1 MLVNE
6 RYVAWYEERPKKGRP
21 MRITPVLTAVLSTL
35 VVAGPVCADGL
46 SDPLPEVQVTPVATA
61 PTYSW
66 TGATVGVQLSYGDL
80 STSGPALD
88 GGGALLGLRATYD
101 WQTDRVIYGVG
112 LQYDTADIDLDGAAA
127 VDSVLRLSGRVGVDS
142 GRNFLYGTAGFARA
156 TTEAGTADVGAS
168 DGYFLGAGYEVFV
181 SDDTTIGSELL
192 YHRFE
197 DFENL
202 PTLEADATTLGVSV
216 NFRF

>member
-1 MLVNE
+1 
-6 RYVAWYEERPKKGRP
+6 
-21 MRITPVLTAVLSTL
+21 MRIKPVLTAVLTAL
-35 VVAGPVCADGL
+35 VVAGPACADGL
-46 SDPLPEVQVTPVATA
+46 SDPLPQAPLPPVAA
-61 PTYSW
+61 EPTYSW

-80 STSGPALD
+80 STAGPTLSGN
-88 GGGALLGLRATYD
+88 GALLGLRASYD

-112 LQYDTADIDLDGAAA
+112 LQYDTAEIDLDGAAA

-142 GRNFLYGTAGFARA
+142 GRNLIYGTAGFARA
-156 TTEAGTADVGAS
+156 TTDAGTADVGAS

-181 SDDTTIGSELL
+181 SDATTIGSELL

-197 DFENL
+197 DFEDL